1 MIADSAFGCL
11 GTTFKITFWWVILSY
26 KAAKQ
31 VIIYMAMSIVALFVG
46 IPKTI
51 RRLARSMTERT
62 TGIPYYETPGQ
73 YKYNCFRA
81 ASGLIGG
88 WMMWGISIVMV
99 IFLIKGF
106 QSIEGEL
113 LSFVKMMLGL

>member
-1 MIADSAFGCL
+1 MIGDLGCGCL
-11 GTTFKITFWWVILSY
+11 GSSLNFAFWFAMLTYRAVRNLL
-26 KAAKQ
+26 K
-31 VIIYMAMSIVALFVG
+31 YMAMSIIALFVG
-46 IPKTI
+46 VPKTI
-51 RRLARSMTERT
+51 RSLARSMTERT
-62 TGIPYYETPGQ
+62 TVFYYDETTEL

-81 ASGLIGG
+81 TSGLIGG
-88 WMMWGISIVMV
+88 WMMWGLTIVTV